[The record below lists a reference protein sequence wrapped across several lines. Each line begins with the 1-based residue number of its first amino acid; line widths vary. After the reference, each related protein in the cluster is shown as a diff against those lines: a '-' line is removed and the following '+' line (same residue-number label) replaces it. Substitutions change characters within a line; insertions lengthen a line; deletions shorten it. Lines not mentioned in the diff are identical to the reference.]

1 MTVSRAARWLLLAAA
16 VGWNGASQGADEAF
30 PSRPIRMIA
39 PSSAGGPVDVI
50 ARILAQGYGDALHQ
64 QIVVDNRAGAAGLIG
79 SDLVAKATP
88 DGYTLLFGFSGPL
101 VIVPQL
107 NAAGAPYDAL
117 KDFAPISLTSA
128 APYVL
133 LVNAQSPIKTVKE
146 LIAAAKAQPDK
157 FFYGSGGNG
166 TGIHMAGA
174 LFNLE
179 AGTNIT
185 HVPFKG
191 AAPATT
197 ALISGQVNMMFNALP
212 GAMAHIKAGRVRAI
226 AMATA
231 KRSTLYPDLPTIA
244 EASGLPFDA
253 TGWYGVLAPR
263 GTPKPI
269 VTKLHAEVIKTV
281 NAPAMRER
289 MTAQGVE
296 TVGSTPEEFAQKIR
310 EEWTKWGKVIAAAG
324 LKQK

>member
-1 MTVSRAARWLLLAAA
+1 MTATRAARGLLLATAI
-16 VGWNGASQGADEAF
+16 GWAGASQAADEAF

-50 ARILAQGYGDALHQ
+50 ARILAQGFGDALNQ

-79 SDLVAKATP
+79 SELVAKATP

-107 NAAGAPYDAL
+107 NAAGAPYDSL
-117 KDFAPISLTSA
+117 KDFTPISLTSA

-133 LVNAQSPIKTVKE
+133 LVNGQSPIKSVKE
-146 LIAAAKAQPDK
+146 LIAAAKAQPEK

-269 VTKLHAEVIKTV
+269 VGRLHAEVIKTV
-281 NAPAMRER
+281 NAPATRER

-296 TVGSTPEEFAQKIR
+296 SVGSTPEEFAARIR

>member
-1 MTVSRAARWLLLAAA
+1 MNASRHAWTMLLVVAPGMASVTHAAE
-16 VGWNGASQGADEAF
+16 EAF
-30 PSRPIRMIA
+30 PHRPIRMIA

-50 ARILAQGYGDALHQ
+50 ARILAQGYGETLGQ

-88 DGYTLLFGFSGPL
+88 DGYTVLFGFSGPL

-107 NAAGAPYDAL
+107 NASGAPYDSM

-133 LVNAQSPIKTVKE
+133 LVGAQSPIKTVKE

-174 LFNLE
+174 LFNMV
-179 AGTNIT
+179 AGTQIT

-197 ALISGQVNMMFNALP
+197 ALISGQVNMMFNSLP
-212 GAMAHIKAGRVRAI
+212 GAMGHMKANRVRAI

-231 KRSTLYPDLPTIA
+231 KRSSLLPELPTIS
-244 EASGLPFDA
+244 EAAGLPFDA

-263 GTPKPI
+263 GTPKA
-269 VTKLHAEVIKTV
+269 VVAKLHAEAVRAL
-281 NAPAMRER
+281 NLPATKER

-296 TVGSTPEEFAQKIR
+296 TVGSTPEEFSAHIR
-310 EEWTKWGKVIAAAG
+310 SEWTKWGQVISSAG

>member
-1 MTVSRAARWLLLAAA
+1 MIASRHAQRLMLFSALALGATAHAA
-16 VGWNGASQGADEAF
+16 DDTF
-30 PSRPIRMIA
+30 PTRPIRMIA

-50 ARILAQGYGDALHQ
+50 ARILAQGYSEALGQ

-107 NAAGAPYDAL
+107 NASGAPYDSL

-133 LVNAQSPIKTVKE
+133 LVHPASPAKNVKD
-146 LIAAAKAQPDK
+146 LIALAKSQPDK

-174 LFNLE
+174 LFNMV
-179 AGTNIT
+179 AGTHIT

-191 AAPATT
+191 AAPAVT
-197 ALISGQVNMMFNALP
+197 ALIAGQVNMMFNSLP
-212 GAMAHIKAGRVRAI
+212 GAMGHIKAGRVRAL
-226 AMATA
+226 AMATE
-231 KRSTLYPDLPTIA
+231 KRTSLFPDLATIT
-244 EASGLPFDA
+244 EQSGIPFDA
-253 TGWYGVLAPR
+253 TGWYGVLVPS
-263 GTPKPI
+263 GTPKP
-269 VTKLHAEVIKTV
+269 VVAKLHAAVV
-281 NAPAMRER
+281 QALNSPATKDKMS
-289 MTAQGVE
+289 AQGVE
-296 TVGSTPEEFAQKIR
+296 TVGSTPEAFSARIR
-310 EEWTKWGKVIAAAG
+310 TEWTKWGKVIATAG
-324 LKQK
+324 LKPK

>member
-1 MTVSRAARWLLLAAA
+1 MKALRLAGLGMLGCAVVASTAAH
-16 VGWNGASQGADEAF
+16 GAEEAF

-50 ARILAQGYGDALHQ
+50 ARILAQGYGEALGQ

-79 SDLVAKATP
+79 SDLVAKATA

-107 NAAGAPYDAL
+107 NAAGAPYDSQ

-133 LVNAQSPIKTVKE
+133 LVNAQSPVKTVKD

-174 LFNLE
+174 LFNMV

-197 ALISGQVNMMFNALP
+197 ALISGQVNMMFNSLP
-212 GAMAHIKAGRVRAI
+212 GAMAHMKAGRIRAV

-231 KRSTLYPDLPTIA
+231 QRSSLYPDLPTIT
-244 EASGLPFDA
+244 ESSGLPFDA

-263 GTPKPI
+263 ATPQPI
-269 VTKLHAEVIKTV
+269 VARLHAEVIKAL
-281 NAPAMRER
+281 NSPATKDR

-296 TVGSTPEEFAQKIR
+296 TVGSTPQEFAARIR
-310 EEWTKWGKVIAAAG
+310 EEWTKWGKVIAVAG